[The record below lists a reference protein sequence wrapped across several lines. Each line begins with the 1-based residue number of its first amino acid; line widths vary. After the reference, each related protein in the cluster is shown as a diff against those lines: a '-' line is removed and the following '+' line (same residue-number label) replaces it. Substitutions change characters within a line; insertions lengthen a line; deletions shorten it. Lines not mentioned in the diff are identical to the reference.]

1 MAYRYEKNYA
11 GGQDIVV
18 DGWEKGIAPSP
29 YSGINDIRAV
39 NVSDI
44 PGAVFA
50 NAKTSN
56 NLSYPLTS
64 TTYLGLAKTFT
75 ADASTDRITISG
87 ITQEWEYTVVQFT
100 NSGGSLPAGLST
112 STNYYLRYITT
123 TGVYKVATSLANAIA
138 GTYVDITGAGTGTHT
153 ATSTNIGIINATA
166 KDPRSGNIYA
176 IDQNCR
182 VWVNNTSALGA
193 GTYKWMLLIGN
204 TLTNGVGNGIAVW
217 QNYLFVFRGAK
228 VDVFGPLN
236 DFSSSA
242 WTNDWQ
248 SLNSPTNY
256 NGLHK
261 TFVASNNFLYWTDY
275 TANTSTGRNQG
286 FIGSL
291 NLATASAFLPGT
303 SSTYTYNN
311 QALDLPDGEEPVA
324 LSELNSNLVFG
335 VNTSGFASSGTVSKL
350 YYWDTVSASFNNPLV
365 VPEAPIYEIVNA
377 NNIIYIFCG
386 WRGRVYKTNL
396 AIIDEAFKIP
406 DQLYLPSSSMGNEGL
421 PLFGIVSQA
430 TGIETSGG
438 TISGN
443 NTLYKI
449 TFAPQARVTR
459 KKILFCVNIYGST
472 ALYSY
477 DVKNDLLQIDAKPSN
492 GYGTSSS
499 DSPALYGV
507 ETLDAQT
514 STGTIGTEVI
524 FFGYYYNGS
533 TSVTTIDLYNPI
545 TSHNDNNFGSYNGLI
560 TTDLINIGTTNNK
573 KTLQQLEYILDRDMV
588 SGSGLKIYYRTKIGG
603 SWTLLSTEDYAT
615 YGAINSRIITF
626 PVINMNWIQLQ
637 ITFNPYTVLRQI
649 RLR

>member
-11 GGQDIVV
+11 GGQDIVI
-18 DGWEKGIAPSP
+18 DGWEKGIAQTP
-29 YSGINDIRAV
+29 YGGINDLRGV
-39 NVSDI
+39 NVADI

-64 TTYLGLAKTFT
+64 TTYLGLSKTFT
-75 ADASTDRITISG
+75 ADAATDRITISG

-100 NSGGSLPAGLST
+100 SSGTLPAGLSL

-138 GTYVDITGAGTGTHT
+138 GTYVDITSAGTGTHT

-176 IDQNCR
+176 IDQNNR
-182 VWVNNTSALGA
+182 VWVNNTAGLGT

-204 TLTNGVGNGIAVW
+204 TLTNGAGNGIAVW
-217 QNYLFVFRGAK
+217 QNYLFAFRGKAI
-228 VDVFGPLN
+228 DVFGPLN
-236 DFSSSA
+236 DFSTSS
-242 WTNDWQ
+242 WTTDWKTD
-248 SLNSPTNY
+248 LNSPTSY
-256 NGLHK
+256 TGLHK

-291 NLATASAFLPGT
+291 NLTGTDPFLPGT
-303 SSTYTYNN
+303 SSRFTYTNN
-311 QALDLPDGEEPVA
+311 ALDLPDGEEPVA
-324 LSELNSNLVFG
+324 LSELNSQLIIG
-335 VNTSGFASSGTVSKL
+335 VNLSGFSSSGTVSKL
-350 YYWDTVSASFNNPLV
+350 YSWDTVSASFNNPLI
-365 VPEAPIYEIVNA
+365 VPESPIYEIVNA
-377 NNIIYIFCG
+377 NNFIYVFCG

-396 AIIDEAFKIP
+396 AVIDEAFKIP
-406 DQLYLPSSSMGNEGL
+406 DQLYIPTSSMGYEGL
-421 PLFGIVSQA
+421 PLSGVVSQA
-430 TGIETSGG
+430 TGIQTSAGV
-438 TISGN
+438 ISGN

-459 KKILFCVNIYGST
+459 KKIMFCVNMYGST

-477 DVKNDLLQIDAKPSN
+477 DVKRDLLQIDAKPSN
-492 GYGTSSS
+492 GYGSSS
-499 DSPALYGV
+499 TDSPALYGV
-507 ETLDAQT
+507 EVLDAQAT
-514 STGTIGTEVI
+514 PGTLGTEII

-533 TSVTTIDLYNPI
+533 TTTTTIDLYNPI
-545 TSHNDNNFGSYNGLI
+545 TSHSDTNFGSYNGLL
-560 TTDLINIGTTNNK
+560 TTDIIPVGSTNNP
-573 KTLQQLEYILDRDMV
+573 KTLEQLEYILDRDMV

-603 SWTLLSTEDYAT
+603 TWTLLSTEDYAT
-615 YGAINSRIITF
+615 YGAISSR
-626 PVINMNWIQLQ
+626 VIPFSPSGNFVQ
-637 ITFNPYTVLRQI
+637 IKVEFNKYTVLRQL